1 MFFNPTQEQV
11 LALAAAFQACQLLD
25 NLAKHGETSNP
36 ELETAVRSLLNQAP
50 QSTEEVFGTRANL
63 VLGMQSMHELLSP
76 TPAQRA
82 NGVLGYVINVMH
94 VERKLTNNQ
103 DMLNRIGAGIAQAT
117 RQAQHFSTT
126 DERVLAS
133 LADLYQQTIS
143 TFRFRIQVRG
153 QGGHLQQAQTA
164 NRVRCLLFAAIRA
177 ALLWRQLGG
186 RRWHLILRRN
196 QVLQQLHRLQ
206 SSLQK

>member
-25 NLAKHGETSNP
+25 NLAKHGEISNP

-63 VLGMQSMHELLSP
+63 MLGMQSMDELLSL

-94 VERKLTNNQ
+94 VERKLANNQ
-103 DMLNRIGAGIAQAT
+103 DMLNRIGAGIEQAT

-153 QGGHLQQAQTA
+153 AGGHLQQPQTA

-177 ALLWRQLGG
+177 TLLWRQLGG

-196 QVLQQLHRLQ
+196 QVVQQLHRLQ

>member
-1 MFFNPTQEQV
+1 MFFNPTQEQI
-11 LALAAAFQACQLLD
+11 LPLAAAFQACQLLD
-25 NLAKHGETSNP
+25 NLAKHGEIPNP
-36 ELETAVRSLLNQAP
+36 ELETAVASLLNQTP

-63 VLGMQSMHELLSP
+63 VLGMQTMNDLLSP
-76 TPAQRA
+76 APAQRA

-94 VERKLTNNQ
+94 VERKLAKNQ
-103 DMLNRIGAGIAQAT
+103 NMLNRIGAGIAQAA

-164 NRVRCLLFAAIRA
+164 NRIRCLLFAAIRA
-177 ALLWRQLGG
+177 VLLWRQLGG
-186 RRWHLILRRN
+186 RRWHLIFRRN
-196 QVLQQLHRLQ
+196 QVLQELHRLR
-206 SSLQK
+206 SSIQK